1 MRSRSAYASAAH
13 YAEKI
18 KRIYREILQNT
29 EEWDKYIRDIR
40 TRYQKLPALIDE
52 FGFEGKN

>member
-1 MRSRSAYASAAH
+1 MRSCAAYASAAH
-13 YAEKI
+13 YVEKI
-18 KRIYREILQNT
+18 KRIYREILKNA

-52 FGFEGKN
+52 FKKL